1 MGLGDGLLAKKVLK
15 LVMDQ
20 LMRQFNPTQM
30 NNKIR
35 RLEIDNRTMMSRINK
50 LEKDSH
56 PRREFVTCESCKCKI
71 KEKKDA

>member
-35 RLEIDNRTMMSRINK
+35 DQK
-50 LEKDSH
+50 
-56 PRREFVTCESCKCKI
+56 
-71 KEKKDA
+71 